1 MTAGAEPHE
10 LVSKLG
16 PFLVTRVLGRGGMGI
31 VYAGKHERTG
41 VEVAIKTVSA
51 GSTAFMSYV
60 RHEASTLSRIRHP
73 GVVQI
78 LGLGVE
84 AGRPWY
90 AMEILSGRTLSG
102 FLAIDEVA
110 RGRRQG
116 AAWTHTATSDYVSE
130 RLSTAQERAAR
141 AGEQQ
146 AVRAVLAQQD
156 LATLPLTRA
165 LPQGALGTPGHFG
178 LLGDEAAR
186 RQAAM
191 QAGSQA
197 AGEGAAHETPGQLA
211 PPPPRKP
218 IACDLPRMLPILR
231 GICNA
236 LAFVHGEGVV
246 HRDLKPDNIF
256 ICTGE
261 LPVLVDFGLASHVS
275 ADGRDVLENVGGVA
289 GSVGYMAPEQLRGE
303 LIDARCDLYALG
315 CILYQLVTGRLP
327 FEGSAS
333 RIIAGHLMDEP
344 MPPGQLVAGLPSEL
358 DELIRGLLAKERDQ
372 RVSSAESVD
381 DVLASIGGAPCRWAT
396 PLPAPLPFLYRPPF
410 VGREDVLG
418 QLVERLQQF
427 TAAAQRARLERDE
440 GLSEPS
446 EPDEPAGCLI
456 LIAGESGAGK
466 TRLALEAVK
475 LGTESSALTISCGCA
490 AGGSPLQPL
499 RELFRALVEHCI
511 ATDNELP
518 LEDAGPQSGHPTHRP
533 TGDTGEPAAAASEGA
548 GSSPFDRRFDGP
560 VDGRAATTASPS
572 GGPGSGQ
579 ASRPKSGPSA
589 RPGSPR
595 PPSIAAGSE
604 SQRVLGSGAAVLALY
619 SPEIA
624 ELPWVAALPEPEPLP
639 SVAAR
644 ARVFR
649 TLTHALRELARTR
662 PLLLTLDDL
671 HLADGF
677 TLELLAHLQAE
688 HARGTAPRMLA
699 LCTYR
704 SEERSAALEG
714 LIALPG
720 TLHLVVERMSELE
733 VGQMVRGMLALPDPP
748 KAFVSFLAR
757 ESGGNPFFVAE
768 YLRTA
773 VAERVLVRDERGRW
787 RIADT
792 SVPTEEICEALPLPR
807 SLRQVVELRLGK
819 LAPRTRQ
826 VLDAAAVIGRRFA
839 SALLAAVVPISE
851 EALLEALDEMVAAL
865 VIEPV
870 DDRGYRF
877 VHDKLHELPAAAQAP
892 AQRRD
897 LHARIAAAMERL
909 YGEAAAE
916 HEGTIGRH
924 WAAGGYP
931 ERAARR
937 LGSAGDHARKVHS
950 VDTAI
955 ELYRAARRQVEL
967 VLAGA
972 RPAAPEPRPAAGSAP
987 SWHLQACQLDEK
999 LGDALAFSSQHAL
1012 AREAFEAARQHLSA
1026 DQPILRARLL
1036 RKIAKTWE
1044 SVHAYPEALAG
1055 YAELEALLAATP
1067 QHIDELEPEWIHLML
1082 GRAWIYYWSNR
1093 VDEMNEA
1100 IELVRP
1106 MLEARGSPI
1115 DRYRFYLALVTR
1127 DYRRDRFRVSAETL
1141 AFGRECVAAA
1151 REANSPSEIA
1161 FARFVRGF
1169 GLLFA
1174 GQLGEAEGE
1183 IEAALQTARRISDA
1197 VVETRSIAYL
1207 AMLHCLTGNVAEAQA
1222 TATAALEMSRARKMG
1237 DYEAM
1242 SLALLGRLAHMAG
1255 DAARAAELCQNATAI
1270 WNAMMA
1276 YPFPF
1281 RWIAGLPMLE
1291 QGLARLAEPG
1301 GGDLAA
1307 LVELAREL
1315 CDANQHHLPDPLDAE
1330 LRAAISAHADDPG
1343 AGAAP
1348 LIEAHLRRAVALAYQ
1363 LGYMR
1368 ESP

>member
-16 PFLVTRVLGRGGMGI
+16 PFLITRVLGRGGMGI

-41 VEVAIKTVSA
+41 VEVALKTVSA

-78 LGLGVE
+78 LGMGVE

-110 RGRRQG
+110 RGRMQG
-116 AAWTHTATSDYVSE
+116 AEWTHTATSNYVSQ
-130 RLSTAQERAAR
+130 RVSMAR
-141 AGEQQ
+141 ARAEREAERQ
-146 AVRAVLAQQD
+146 AEHRAERAVLAQQD
-156 LATLPLTRA
+156 LATLPLAQTA
-165 LPQGALGTPGHFG
+165 QLGPIWPSGTPGSIA
-178 LLGDEAAR
+178 LLGEESARSEAQR
-186 RQAAM
+186 D
-191 QAGSQA
+191 
-197 AGEGAAHETPGQLA
+197 GAPRGASEQIEQ
-211 PPPPRKP
+211 PPLPPQKP
-218 IACDLPRMLPILR
+218 IACDLARMLPILR

-236 LAFVHGEGVV
+236 LSFVHGEGVV

-275 ADGRDVLENVGGVA
+275 ADGRDVLENVGRVA

-315 CILYQLVTGRLP
+315 CILYQLVTGHLP

-333 RIIAGHLMDEP
+333 RIIAGHLIDEP
-344 MPPGQLVAGLPSEL
+344 MPPGQLVTGLPTAL

-372 RVSSAESVD
+372 RVGSAESVD

-410 VGREDVLG
+410 VGREGVLG

-427 TAAAQRARLERDE
+427 SAAAQRTREENDDLHER
-440 GLSEPS
+440 G
-446 EPDEPAGCLI
+446 EPAGGLI

-511 ATDNELP
+511 ATDSATEL
-518 LEDAGPQSGHPTHRP
+518 EGASQRSDHPTHRP
-533 TGDTGEPAAAASEGA
+533 TGDTGENRSAPATTG
-548 GSSPFDRRFDGP
+548 GP
-560 VDGRAATTASPS
+560 VD
-572 GGPGSGQ
+572 
-579 ASRPKSGPSA
+579 A
-589 RPGSPR
+589 RT
-595 PPSIAAGSE
+595 AAGSE
-604 SQRVLGSGAAVLALY
+604 SQRVLGGGAAVLALY
-619 SPEIA
+619 SPELA
-624 ELPWVAALPEPEPLP
+624 ELPWVAELPEPEPLP

-649 TLTHALRELARTR
+649 TLTHALRELARTC

-688 HARGTAPRMLA
+688 HAGGTGPRMLV

-704 SEERSAALEG
+704 SEERSTALEG
-714 LIALPG
+714 LVALPG

-748 KAFVSFLAR
+748 TAFVSFLAR

-773 VAERVLVRDERGRW
+773 VAERVLVRDGRGRW

-792 SVPTEEICEALPLPR
+792 SVPTEEVCEALPLPR

-851 EALLEALDEMVAAL
+851 EALLEALDEMVAAQVL
-865 VIEPV
+865 EPV

-877 VHDKLHELPAAAQAP
+877 AHDKLHELPAAAQAP

-909 YGEAAAE
+909 YGEGAE

-955 ELYRAARRQVEL
+955 ELYRAARREVEL
-967 VLAGA
+967 VLVDAEAAHTEKRRDTAGNATSWHAQAGA
-972 RPAAPEPRPAAGSAP
+972 
-987 SWHLQACQLDEK
+987 LDEK

-1012 AREAFEAARQHLSA
+1012 ARDAFEAARQHLGV

-1036 RKIAKTWE
+1036 RKIAKSWE

-1055 YAELEALLAATP
+1055 YAELEALLVATP
-1067 QHIDELEPEWIHLML
+1067 QHMDELEPEWIHLML

-1100 IELVRP
+1100 IDLVRP
-1106 MLEARGSPI
+1106 MLEARGTPL

-1141 AFGRECVAAA
+1141 EFGRECVAAA

-1161 FARFVRGF
+1161 FARFVHGF

-1174 GQLGEAEGE
+1174 GQLHGAEGE
-1183 IEAALQTARRISDA
+1183 IDAALQTARRISDA

-1207 AMLHCLTGNVAEAQA
+1207 AMLHCLTGNVGEAQA

-1255 DAARAAELCQNATAI
+1255 DAAKAADLCLQATAI

-1281 RWIAGLPMLE
+1281 RWIAGLPMLQ
-1291 QGLARLAEPG
+1291 QGLGRLAEPEG
-1301 GGDLAA
+1301 ADLPA

-1315 CDANQHHLPDPLDAE
+1315 CAANQHHLPDPLDAA
-1330 LRAAISAHADDPG
+1330 LRAAVDIQSDTQDAESARV
-1343 AGAAP
+1343 
-1348 LIEAHLRRAVALAYQ
+1348 IEAHLRRAIALAYQ

>member
-116 AAWTHTATSDYVSE
+116 GAWTHTATSDYLSE
-130 RLSTAQERAAR
+130 RLSTAQARAAR
-141 AGEQQ
+141 EGARQ
-146 AVRAVLAQQD
+146 AERAVLAQQD

-165 LPQGALGTPGHFG
+165 LSPEALGTPGHLG

-197 AGEGAAHETPGQLA
+197 PGEGGDGDPSG
-211 PPPPRKP
+211 PPAQKP

-275 ADGRDVLENVGGVA
+275 VDGRDVLENVGGVA

-344 MPPGQLVAGLPSEL
+344 MPPGQLVAGLPPEL

-427 TAAAQRARLERDE
+427 TAAAPRARQARDL
-440 GLSEPS
+440 GLHEPS
-446 EPDEPAGCLI
+446 EPGQPDEPAGCLI

-511 ATDNELP
+511 ATDNEP
-518 LEDAGPQSGHPTHRP
+518 QLEGASRQSGHPTHRP
-533 TGDTGEPAAAASEGA
+533 TGDTGEPASAAAPA
-548 GSSPFDRRFDGP
+548 GEPRFDGP

-572 GGPGSGQ
+572 AGPESGPDSGQ
-579 ASRPKSGPSA
+579 SA
-589 RPGSPR
+589 RPDSGHGERSPR

-704 SEERSAALEG
+704 SEERSAALEE

-720 TLHLVVERMSELE
+720 ALHLVVERMSELE

-870 DDRGYRF
+870 DERGYRF

-892 AQRRD
+892 ARRRD

-909 YGEAAAE
+909 YGEAGAE
-916 HEGTIGRH
+916 HEATIGRH

-972 RPAAPEPRPAAGSAP
+972 RPAAPEPRPAAAP

-1036 RKIAKTWE
+1036 RKIAKSWE

-1151 REANSPSEIA
+1151 REANSPSELA

-1207 AMLHCLTGNVAEAQA
+1207 AMLHCLTGNIAEAQA

-1291 QGLARLAEPG
+1291 QGLGRLAEPG
-1301 GGDLAA
+1301 GGELAA

-1315 CDANQHHLPDPLDAE
+1315 CAANQHHLPDPLDAE
-1330 LRAAISAHADDPG
+1330 LRAASSAHADAPG